1 MAKSSIHIEAGKA
14 GYVYHNSR
22 EKPTKNSIFSD
33 EENEVSNS
41 AKDAFKIY
49 RDELKK
55 RTQAYTKRTSRSLNK
70 KTITHL
76 SAIVNLNA
84 YHTLD
89 DLQPLVDHLEKEL
102 GTKVFQVAIHRD
114 EGHIEDGNPIKNYHA
129 HIEFLG
135 LDEHGNSV
143 RRKLTKKFLIE
154 LQTKTAELLKMERG
168 TNYAKEKKRRPK
180 RLDTYEYKE
189 FKKREEKARNNDLAK
204 VKDLKSEM
212 ARLRAELKEQG
223 AIRED
228 YARLEALNRELR
240 EKIKAKEL
248 TIDELREA
256 LEKQSKKLD
265 EADEIIDIMK
275 KSAKKLTPDAT
286 SWDEFVATVNR
297 DKEEL
302 NNTRKKLKEQEET
315 ISSKNREIDRLRA
328 IIEQKDTE
336 LRTYRD
342 RDRQLKRRELNLLRI
357 EFKQVMREAEENGDI
372 IIIHNADDP
381 IIDSDFSIEL
391 SEEQEAELIPA
402 ELYKALD
409 NTAMPQSSQNE
420 QLAEEPKR
428 SEEPEPAPS
437 YCYSP
442 GF

>member
-22 EKPTKNSIFSD
+22 ETPTKNSIFSD

-49 RDELKK
+49 RAELKK
-55 RTQAYTKRTSRSLNK
+55 RVQAYTKKTGRNLHK

-76 SAIVNLNA
+76 SAIVNLNVN
-84 YHTLD
+84 HTLD
-89 DLQPLVDHLEKEL
+89 DLQPLVNHLEKEL

-114 EGHIEDGNPIKNYHA
+114 EGHIEDGKPVKNYHA
-129 HIEFLG
+129 HIEFMG
-135 LDEHGNSV
+135 LDEQGNSV
-143 RRKLTKKFLIE
+143 RRKLTKKFLSE

-168 TNYAKEKKRRPK
+168 TNYAKEKKHRPK

-189 FKKREEKARNNDLAK
+189 HKKREEKARKNELAK
-204 VKDLKSEM
+204 LKDLKAEM

-256 LEKQSKKLD
+256 LEEQSEKLNT
-265 EADEIIDIMK
+265 ADEIIDIMK

-286 SWDEFVATVNR
+286 SWDEFVDTVNR

-302 NNTRKKLKEQEET
+302 IIARKKLKEQEET
-315 ISSKNREIDRLRA
+315 ISSKNKEIERLRA
-328 IIEQKDTE
+328 IIEQKESE

-357 EFKQVMREAEENGDI
+357 ELKQAMREAEENGGI
-372 IIIHNADDP
+372 IIVHNADDP
-381 IIDSDFSIEL
+381 IIDSDFGIEL
-391 SEEQEAELIPA
+391 SEEQEAELLPP

-409 NTAMPQSSQNE
+409 NTATPQSSQNE
-420 QLAEEPKR
+420 QLAEEPV
-428 SEEPEPAPS
+428 SQEEPEPAPS
-437 YCYSP
+437 YYYNP